1 MSVAPVEGYGA
12 AEERGLTVILDLA
25 ITDEL
30 RLEGSAREVI
40 NRLQNLRKSAGLD
53 VTERIRISYAGGEHL
68 RRVFDAQGA
77 LVATETLADEVTPR
91 AADWNDTLSFELEGE
106 SVSLCI
112 QKSR

>member
-1 MSVAPVEGYGA
+1 VAPREGYGA
-12 AEERGLTVILDLA
+12 HEERGLTVILNLA

-53 VTERIRISYAGGEHL
+53 VTDRIRICYTGGAYAG
-68 RRVFDAQGA
+68 RVFDAQGA
-77 LVATETLADEVTPR
+77 LVAAETLADEISAR
-91 AADWNDTLSFELEGE
+91 AADWKDTLSFELEGE
-106 SVSLCI
+106 TVSLWI